1 MKWAGVLLASMFT
14 RLAAGWIRCSSA
26 SKSSLRPSWPG
37 TTISPS
43 ITHRRGNC
51 SVTAA
56 TSSGKYRVIGRSLRL
71 PSSTSPSSAKTME
84 RNPSHFGSKL

>member
-1 MKWAGVLLASMFT
+1 MKCAGVSVASSVT

-26 SKSSLRPSWPG
+26 SKSSRRPSWPG

-71 PSSTSPSSAKTME
+71 PISISPSSAKMIE

>member
-1 MKWAGVLLASMFT
+1 MKWAGVWVASSAT

-26 SKSSLRPSWPG
+26 SKSSRRPSDPG

-51 SVTAA
+51 AVTAA
-56 TSSGKYRVIGRSLRL
+56 ASSGKYRVIGRSLRL
-71 PSSTSPSSAKTME
+71 PNSTSPLSAKTME
-84 RNPSHFGSKL
+84 RNPSHFGS